1 MTTNMTYEKLY
12 SNMVKKFTV
21 EKDSKDYK
29 LGEYMLMKADS
40 VKSEKKAASAL
51 PVAISD
57 FSGTK
62 AISAAFNYINEKLTV
77 KEAPVRDRTMRKF
90 PFRTSLTALCS
101 AIVVCAI
108 IVTYGIIGFKS
119 INADASVPTV
129 VYSEVDE
136 LVDEQKDTT
145 YSFPGEK

>member
-1 MTTNMTYEKLY
+1 MTYEKLY

-21 EKDSKDYK
+21 EKDNKDYK

-40 VKSEKKAASAL
+40 VKAEKKASSSL
-51 PVAISD
+51 PVALSD

-62 AISAAFNYINEKLTV
+62 AISAAFNYISEKITV
-77 KEAPVRDRTMRKF
+77 KEAPIRDKTMRKF

-108 IVTYGIIGFKS
+108 IVTYGIIGYKNM
-119 INADASVPTV
+119 NADVSVPTV
-129 VYSEVDE
+129 VYGEVDE
-136 LVDEQKDTT
+136 FVEEQTDTA
-145 YSFPGEK
+145 YSLPAEK

>member
-1 MTTNMTYEKLY
+1 MTANMTYEKLY

-21 EKDSKDYK
+21 EKDNKDYK

-40 VKSEKKAASAL
+40 AKPATAASKL
-51 PVAISD
+51 PVAVSD
-57 FSGTK
+57 FSAGK
-62 AISAAFNYINEKLTV
+62 AITAAFTYISEKLTV

-101 AIVVCAI
+101 AVVICALVI
-108 IVTYGIIGFKS
+108 SYGIIGLKNLGS
-119 INADASVPTV
+119 DADAHGI
-129 VYSEVDE
+129 VYSETEQEVDDDNY
-136 LVDEQKDTT
+136 VT